1 MKIDVSPEI
10 HFQTARS
17 GGKGGQHVN
26 KVETMVTGSFKI
38 KGSALLTPEQQEW
51 LLHQLQAKLT
61 ASGKLQVKSQ
71 TFRSQLQ
78 NKMSVIKKINTLLE
92 KNLTPKK
99 KRIATSATR
108 AAKEKRLQRKK
119 NRAEQKTS
127 RQKIR
132 HYEE

>member
-1 MKIDVSPEI
+1 MCSSDLPEI

-26 KVETMVTGSFKI
+26 KVETMVTGYFKI
-38 KGSALLTPEQQEW
+38 KGSALLSKEQQD
-51 LLHQLQAKLT
+51 LLLQQLQGKLT
-61 ASGKLQVKSQ
+61 AAGKLQVKSQ

-78 NKMSVIKKINTLLE
+78 NKMAVIKKINALLE
-92 KNLTPKK
+92 KNLTPRK
-99 KRIATSATR
+99 KRIATSVTK

-119 NRAEQKTS
+119 NKAEQKMT

-132 HYEE
+132 HYEQ